1 MKKIELKVNHIDK
14 NSNSYIE
21 NYLMTLG
28 IARENISSFIDKPK
42 NEDEDNPFQL
52 DNINEA
58 VKIAKE
64 ICEQRDAKVFVQ
76 VDSDCDGYTSSA
88 ILIQYLKRRFPN
100 ISIQYRLHNGKEH
113 GVIADTIPDDIKL
126 VFIPDAGSNQSE
138 EIQKIITDG
147 AKVIILDHHEVNSEM
162 ASSSINNTIV
172 VNNQTSRNFS
182 NKFLSGAGVT
192 YLFCKAM
199 DLTYYKDMISEDY
212 RDLAALG
219 IIADAMNMT
228 SLGNNFISY

>member
-1 MKKIELKVNHIDK
+1 MKRIELKVNHIDK
-14 NSNSYIE
+14 YSDSYIE

-28 IARENISSFIDKPK
+28 IAKDNISSFINQPR
-42 NEDEDNPFQL
+42 NEDEDNPFNL

-58 VKIAKE
+58 IKTAKE
-64 ICEQRDAKVFVQ
+64 ICEQSNAKVFIQ

-138 EIQKIITDG
+138 EIQKIIAGG
-147 AKVIILDHHEVNSEM
+147 AKVII
-162 ASSSINNTIV
+162 
-172 VNNQTSRNFS
+172 F
-182 NKFLSGAGVT
+182 
-192 YLFCKAM
+192 
-199 DLTYYKDMISEDY
+199 
-212 RDLAALG
+212 
-219 IIADAMNMT
+219 
-228 SLGNNFISY
+228 